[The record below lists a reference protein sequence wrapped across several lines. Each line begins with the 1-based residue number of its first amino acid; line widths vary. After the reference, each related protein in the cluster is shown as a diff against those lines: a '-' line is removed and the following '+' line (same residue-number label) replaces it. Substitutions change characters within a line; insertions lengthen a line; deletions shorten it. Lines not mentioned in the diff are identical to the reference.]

1 MNEEKPL
8 RPFFI
13 LWSGQALS
21 LVGSAIVQ
29 FALIWWLTQET
40 GSATVLATAS
50 LVGFIPQIVLGP
62 FVGVLV
68 DRWSRRWTM
77 FMADSA
83 IAAATIL
90 LAYLFW
96 TEAIQIWHVMTIL
109 FIRSLGG
116 AFHFPAMQA
125 STSLMVP
132 KEQLTRIQGIN
143 QVLEGSLNIVG
154 APLGAL
160 FLALLPMQGVLA
172 IDVVTALFAI
182 APLLFIRVPQPEAS
196 ATETATGTKT
206 SFWTEMRLGLAYVW
220 SWPGIL
226 IMMGLAMMVNF
237 ILTPA
242 IILLPLLVTQHFLGD
257 AWELSIL
264 ESTFGIGIV
273 AGGILLGAWGGFHK
287 RVLTTLTGLI
297 GLGLGFTLIGLAPA
311 NLFWLAVVGAFLTGG
326 MIAMTN
332 GPVRA
337 IFQAAIAPEMQGRVL
352 TLLGSLASAMTP
364 LALILSGPL
373 VDLVGI
379 RPWFIVG
386 GLGTLIVGVSGF
398 FMPALLTVEDGR
410 SSTTTAE
417 EENFAPAEEAQPE
430 PEVIS
435 A

>member
-1 MNEEKPL
+1 MNNSKPL

-13 LWSGQALS
+13 LWAGQALS
-21 LVGSAIVQ
+21 LVGSAVVQ

-40 GSATVLATAS
+40 GSATILATAS
-50 LVGFIPQIVLGP
+50 LVGFIPQIFLGP

-77 FMADSA
+77 FLADSM
-83 IAAATIL
+83 IAAATVV

-96 TEAIQIWHVMTIL
+96 IEAIQIWHVMALL
-109 FIRSLGG
+109 FIRSLGS

-143 QVLEGSLNIVG
+143 QVLEGSLNIIG

-172 IDVVTALFAI
+172 IDIVTALFAI
-182 APLLFIRVPQPEAS
+182 VPLLFIRVPQPEVPQDEAS
-196 ATETATGTKT
+196 AGKKS
-206 SFWTEMRLGLAYVW
+206 SFWTEMRQGLSYVW
-220 SWPGIL
+220 AWPGIL
-226 IMMGLAMMVNF
+226 ILMGLAMMVNF

-242 IILLPLLVTQHFLGD
+242 IVMLPLLVTQHFSGS
-257 AWELSIL
+257 AWELSII
-264 ESTFGIGIV
+264 ESTFGIGIIV
-273 AGGILLGAWGGFHK
+273 GGIVLSAWGGFKK
-287 RVLTTLTGLI
+287 RVITTLTGLI
-297 GLGLGFTLIGLAPA
+297 GLGLGFALIGLAPA
-311 NLFWLAVVGAFLTGG
+311 NLFWLAVAGAFLTGG
-326 MIAMTN
+326 MIAITN

-352 TLLGSLASAMTP
+352 TLLGSLSTAMTP
-364 LALILSGPL
+364 IALILAGPL

-386 GLGTLIVGVSGF
+386 GLGTLAVGISGF
-398 FMPALLTVEDGR
+398 FIPALLTVEDGR
-410 SSTTTAE
+410 SPAPPQEAAKTVTE
-417 EENFAPAEEAQPE
+417 ELQTDPEA
-430 PEVIS
+430 IS

>member
-1 MNEEKPL
+1 MNSSKPL

-21 LVGSAIVQ
+21 LVGSSIVQ

-40 GSATVLATAS
+40 GSATILATAS

-77 FMADSA
+77 FVADSA
-83 IAAATIL
+83 IALATIL

-96 TEAIQIWHVMTIL
+96 IEAIQIWHVLALL
-109 FIRSLGG
+109 FVRSLGS
-116 AFHFPAMQA
+116 AFHIPAMQA

-132 KEQLTRIQGIN
+132 KEHLTRIQGIN

-172 IDVVTALFAI
+172 IDVVTALFAVT
-182 APLLFIRVPQPEAS
+182 PLLFIRVPQPVVPANEAI
-196 ATETATGTKT
+196 ANTKP
-206 SFWTEMRLGLAYVW
+206 SFWKEMRLGLAYVW

-226 IMMGLAMMVNF
+226 IMMLLAMMVNF
-237 ILTPA
+237 VLTPA
-242 IILLPLLVTQHFLGD
+242 IVLLPLLVTQHFAGG

-264 ESTFGIGIV
+264 ESTFGIGII
-273 AGGILLGAWGGFHK
+273 AGGILLSAWGGFKK
-287 RVLTTLTGLI
+287 RVFTTMLGLI
-297 GLGLGFTLIGLAPA
+297 GLGIGFTLIGLAPA
-311 NLFWLAVVGAFLTGG
+311 NLYWLAVVGAFLTGG
-326 MIAMTN
+326 MIALTN

-352 TLLGSLASAMTP
+352 TLLGSMASAMTP
-364 LALILSGPL
+364 LALVLSGPL

-386 GLGTLIVGVSGF
+386 GLGTLLVGISGF
-398 FMPALLTVEDGR
+398 FIPALLTVEDGR
-410 SSTTTAE
+410 SPIT
-417 EENFAPAEEAQPE
+417 PEEAPITLTEDIQPQPE
-430 PEVIS
+430 AIS

>member
-1 MNEEKPL
+1 MNNNNRPL

-13 LWSGQALS
+13 LWGGQALS
-21 LVGSAIVQ
+21 LVGSSIVQ

-40 GSATVLATAS
+40 GSATILATAS
-50 LVGFIPQIVLGP
+50 LVGFVPQVVLGP

-77 FMADSA
+77 FLADTL
-83 IAAATIL
+83 IAAATL
-90 LAYLFW
+90 VLAYLFW
-96 TEAIQIWHVMTIL
+96 IEAIQIWHIYVLL
-109 FIRSLGG
+109 FVRSLGT
-116 AFHFPAMQA
+116 AFHMPAMQA

-132 KEQLTRIQGIN
+132 KEHLTRIQGIN
-143 QVLEGSLNIVG
+143 QVLEGGLNIVG

-182 APLLFIRVPQPEAS
+182 TPLLFIQVPQPDVPTVEA
-196 ATETATGTKT
+196 TADQKT
-206 SFWTEMRLGLAYVW
+206 SFWTEMRLGFAYVW

-226 IMMGLAMMVNF
+226 IMMALAMMVNF

-242 IILLPLLVTQHFLGD
+242 IILLPLLVTQHFAGG
-257 AWELSIL
+257 AWELSLL
-264 ESTFGIGIV
+264 ESTFGVGII
-273 AGGILLGAWGGFHK
+273 AGGILLSAWGGFKK
-287 RVLTTLTGLI
+287 RVITTLVGLI
-297 GLGLGFTLIGLAPA
+297 GLGIGFTLIGLAPA

-326 MIAMTN
+326 MIALTN

-364 LALILSGPL
+364 LALILAGPL
-373 VDLVGI
+373 VDWIGI

-386 GLGTLIVGVSGF
+386 GLGTLLVGISGF
-398 FMPALLTVEDGR
+398 FIPALLTVEDGR
-410 SSTTTAE
+410 STPSPIHQETYSE
-417 EENFAPAEEAQPE
+417 ELPTDSEM
-430 PEVIS
+430 IGT
-435 A
+435 

>member
-1 MNEEKPL
+1 MNNNEKPL

-13 LWSGQALS
+13 LWGGQALS
-21 LVGSAIVQ
+21 LVGSSIVQ

-40 GSATVLATAS
+40 GSATILATAS

-68 DRWSRRWTM
+68 DRWSRRWVM
-77 FMADSA
+77 FIADSA
-83 IAAATIL
+83 IAAATIV

-96 TEAIQIWHVMTIL
+96 SEAIQIWHIMALL
-109 FIRSLGG
+109 FIRSLGS
-116 AFHFPAMQA
+116 AFHIPAMQA

-160 FLALLPMQGVLA
+160 SLTLLPMQGVLA

-182 APLLFIRVPQPEAS
+182 TPLLFIRVPQPEIPTS
-196 ATETATGTKT
+196 ETAAATKS
-206 SFWTEMRLGLAYVW
+206 SFWAEMRLGFAYVW

-242 IILLPLLVTQHFLGD
+242 IILLPLLITQHFAGG
-257 AWELSIL
+257 AWELSLL
-264 ESTFGIGIV
+264 ESTFGIGII
-273 AGGILLGAWGGFHK
+273 AGGILLSAWGGFKK
-287 RVLTTLTGLI
+287 RVLTTLAGLI
-297 GLGLGFTLIGLAPA
+297 GLGIGFTLIGLAPA

-326 MIAMTN
+326 MIALTN

-352 TLLGSLASAMTP
+352 TLLGSLSSAMTP
-364 LALILSGPL
+364 LALILAGPL
-373 VDLVGI
+373 VDWIGI

-386 GLGTLIVGVSGF
+386 GLGTLLVGVSGF

-410 SSTTTAE
+410 SSPTPVE
-417 EENFAPAEEAQPE
+417 EEPSAVAEKNPAR
-430 PEVIS
+430 S
-435 A
+435 